1 MKRLLIFFLFSHVS
15 IADDALVNPV
25 AKKIK
30 SQVIKTLNAKGHG
43 ELDGFCDLMLEMKHS
58 KAFTKVHRVRTHGDA
73 KLCKLAKKAVP
84 KKQYRYQSY
93 EKFIRIQISF

>member
-1 MKRLLIFFLFSHVS
+1 MKKLLILLVISQAS

-30 SQVIKTLNAKGHG
+30 SQVIKTLNAKGSSD
-43 ELDGFCDLMLEMKHS
+43 LNGFCDLMLEMRHS
-58 KAFTKVHRVRTHGDA
+58 KALTKVHRVKTHGDA

-93 EKFIRIQISF
+93 EKFIRIQITF

>member
-1 MKRLLIFFLFSHVS
+1 MKRLLILFLFSQVS

-30 SQVIKTLNAKGHG
+30 SQIIKTLNAKGHS
-43 ELDGFCDLMLEMKHS
+43 ELDGFCDLMLEMKDS

-73 KLCKLAKKAVP
+73 KLCN
-84 KKQYRYQSY
+84 
-93 EKFIRIQISF
+93 